1 MNGEE
6 WLKRL
11 RGLCPFPHWQQKLAR
26 EGNWERYFQ
35 CRLSV
40 LGSHTGFRGIMPA
53 EGLRVG
59 WQHWGLLSPTGL
71 LGVAGIDTKDGS
83 FQAAKS

>member
-1 MNGEE
+1 
-6 WLKRL
+6 
-11 RGLCPFPHWQQKLAR
+11 
-26 EGNWERYFQ
+26 
-35 CRLSV
+35 
-40 LGSHTGFRGIMPA
+40 MPA